1 MSKKRKKH
9 KTRAP
14 VQITPEEYRERV
26 KFTDDFFF
34 NRVMQD
40 EELCRQLAEALLGVK
55 VESVKLHE
63 TQRFLRRQKGTHGIF
78 LDVVLEDSKRVI
90 VFEAQMRNK
99 GDIEKRT
106 RYYQGVLDTATLP
119 KGETYA
125 SLKDTY
131 IVFICTFDPFGLG
144 LPVYT
149 VEKVFK
155 EARGKKQAEGEE
167 DDEETKY
174 DDGANAIFYNCTA
187 WEKCSEQQPRALM
200 KYVDTQ
206 VAHSDLTHKIDER
219 IKDER
224 ETQRLRSDYMT
235 YQLRM
240 DERYAE
246 GIAVGEQR
254 GIPIGYNKG
263 ITVGEKRGITIGFD
277 RGSHERAVATAQRAL
292 TRGFAPDV
300 VAEIT
305 GLPVDEVRALL

>member
-9 KTRAP
+9 KTSAP

-40 EELCRQLAEALLGVK
+40 EDLCRQLAEALLGVK
-55 VESVKLHE
+55 VESVELHE

-78 LDVVLEDSKRVI
+78 LDVVLGDSKRVI
-90 VFEAQMRNK
+90 VFEAQMSNK

-119 KGETYA
+119 KGETYS

-155 EARGKKQAEGEE
+155 EARGKKQEGKE

-206 VAHSDLTHKIDER
+206 VAQSDLTHKIDER

-246 GIAVGEQR
+246 GIAVGRDE
-254 GIPIGYNKG
+254 GIPIG
-263 ITVGEKRGITIGFD
+263 
-277 RGSHERAVATAQRAL
+277 SHDARVDTAQRAL
-292 TRGFAPDV
+292 ARGFAPDV
-300 VAEIT
+300 IAELT
-305 GLPVDEVRALL
+305 GLPLDEVRALV